1 MVIYC
6 VEINTLY
13 LDTNYGI
20 MQIVQIVSVIVDEW
34 IQRIIE
40 VCVFYI
46 FFFFFIRNFNLN
58 IHVPYIFSFHIT
70 KLIFFFCSEK
80 QTHTYTKIGDTFF
93 DLTNFTL
100 MVNVN
105 ISESKKKTTTKIH
118 VHDRDYHCHCD
129 DFDFFEKR

>member
-1 MVIYC
+1 M
-6 VEINTLY
+6 
-13 LDTNYGI
+13 
-20 MQIVQIVSVIVDEW
+20 
-34 IQRIIE
+34 
-40 VCVFYI
+40 FYI

-118 VHDRDYHCHCD
+118 VHDRDYHCHRE
-129 DFDFFEKR
+129 DFFLRNDNLVSDANLSEKKCEKFNHKINE